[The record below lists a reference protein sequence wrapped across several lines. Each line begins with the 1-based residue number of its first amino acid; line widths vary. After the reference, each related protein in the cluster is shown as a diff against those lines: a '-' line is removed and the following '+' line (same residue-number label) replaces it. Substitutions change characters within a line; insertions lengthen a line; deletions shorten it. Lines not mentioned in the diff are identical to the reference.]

1 MKATHRAITA
11 HTMAEVLEG
20 RYNHKIRSV
29 RIIDCRY
36 CLLKITFVRINAN
49 MFNVQLSIFKVQ
61 IWIWRRPYTRGWEL
75 ATWRG
80 TQFIFKLKKSTSND
94 WTKIVHYACFCSGWR
109 ISERV
114 LSSLEASS
122 FQSPRQL
129 RRSNV
134 SRITDNLNSI
144 NITSSPF
151 NLLQAWQCRG
161 REARH
166 LGLPLRI
173 LQQERARLLHKAED
187 QGQEHQQGC
196 LPRALL
202 SWGILVKYCSF
213 KESIWICFP
222 GISASEGLQG
232 VLDSPPWPV
241 CRRLHRDGQP
251 TVFAAFTHMQV
262 ALIYIEKYFWVLL

>member
-1 MKATHRAITA
+1 MCFLTARDSTAFHLCLTTSTGWFYSREVLWMKATHRAITA

-134 SRITDNLNSI
+134 SPI
-144 NITSSPF
+144 NGQF
-151 NLLQAWQCRG
+151 K
-161 REARH
+161 
-166 LGLPLRI
+166 
-173 LQQERARLLHKAED
+173 LHKYYF
-187 QGQEHQQGC
+187 
-196 LPRALL
+196 
-202 SWGILVKYCSF
+202 ISF
-213 KESIWICFP
+213 
-222 GISASEGLQG
+222 GDVAS
-232 VLDSPPWPV
+232 
-241 CRRLHRDGQP
+241 
-251 TVFAAFTHMQV
+251 
-262 ALIYIEKYFWVLL
+262 

>member
-1 MKATHRAITA
+1 
-11 HTMAEVLEG
+11 
-20 RYNHKIRSV
+20 
-29 RIIDCRY
+29 
-36 CLLKITFVRINAN
+36 
-49 MFNVQLSIFKVQ
+49 MFNCPSSRYKFEFDGGHIRGAENWQHGEVHNSSSSWKRALPMIGPRLSIM
-61 IWIWRRPYTRGWEL
+61 L
-75 ATWRG
+75 AFAQDDEFLNGFFPPLKPPLSKAPASYDAVTWVE
-80 TQFIFKLKKSTSND
+80 S
-94 WTKIVHYACFCSGWR
+94 
-109 ISERV
+109 
-114 LSSLEASS
+114 
-122 FQSPRQL
+122 
-129 RRSNV
+129 
-134 SRITDNLNSI
+134 TDNLNSI

-151 NLLQAWQCRG
+151 NLLQTWQCRG

-262 ALIYIEKYFWVLL
+262 ALMYIEKYFWVLL